1 MKKEPGSVRDMA
13 WAAQQQAGNAI
24 TVEYRNAGNEPS
36 EGALSHTEVNVTAW
50 EYKDEIEVCRSTYR
64 YKESLKTGGW
74 SLEGEHETLAR
85 LSFEEFMASE
95 WWEPYLAKTRR
106 LNFDSSWM
114 DSFDVDSD
122 EDHAEI
128 NFECPELE
136 KVWWCSSEVSSGRI
150 AKCRVYVGG
159 DGILYLKFGKE
170 NEEASIIEFIEAVR
184 RLREFERAGIS
195 LDDEGNVIVRKT
207 TERGE

>member
-1 MKKEPGSVRDMA
+1 MVNEPKSVRDMA
-13 WAAQQQAGNAI
+13 WAARQQASNAV
-24 TVEYRNAGNEPS
+24 TVEWHDAGNEPS
-36 EGALSHTEVNVTAW
+36 EGALSNTEVNVTAW
-50 EYKDEIEVCRSTYR
+50 EYKDEIEVCRSTHR
-64 YKESLKTGGW
+64 YKEPLKTGGW
-74 SLEGEHETLAR
+74 SLESEHETLAR

-106 LNFDSSWM
+106 LSFDSSWM

-136 KVWWCSSEVSSGRI
+136 KVWWCSSEVPSGRI

-170 NEEASIIEFIEAVR
+170 DEEAGIIEFIEAVR
-184 RLREFERAGIS
+184 RLREFERAGVSI
-195 LDDEGNVIVRKT
+195 DDEGNVIVRKT
-207 TERGE
+207 TERCE

>member
-13 WAAQQQAGNAI
+13 WADRQRSGSVN
-24 TVEYRNAGNEPS
+24 VEFEKVADVPS
-36 EGALSHTEVNVTAW
+36 EGKLSGVAVRVVPDELKNVVR
-50 EYKDEIEVCRSTYR
+50 IERERSYFDHR
-64 YKESLKTGGW
+64 SGNSWW
-74 SLEGEHETLAR
+74 SMRVEREPIAE
-85 LSFEEFMASE
+85 LSFEDFRDSE
-95 WWEPYLAKTRR
+95 WWGPYIEKTKYQ
-106 LNFDSSWM
+106 NFDSSWM

-136 KVWWCSSEVSSGRI
+136 KVWWCSSEVPSGRI

-170 NEEASIIEFIEAVR
+170 DEEASIIEFIDAVR
-184 RLREFERAGIS
+184 RLREFERAGVSI
-195 LDDEGNVIVRKT
+195 DDEGNVIVRKT

>member
-1 MKKEPGSVRDMA
+1 MVNEPKSVRDMA
-13 WAAQQQAGNAI
+13 WADRQRSGSVI
-24 TVEYRNAGNEPS
+24 VELEKVSNEPS
-36 EGALSHTEVNVTAW
+36 EGKLSDVAVKVVPD
-50 EYKDEIEVCRSTYR
+50 EYKNVVRIKRERSYFDHR
-64 YKESLKTGGW
+64 SGNSWW
-74 SLEGEHETLAR
+74 SMRVEREPIAE
-85 LSFEEFMASE
+85 LSFEEFRDSE
-95 WWEPYLAKTRR
+95 WWGPYIEKTKYQ
-106 LNFDSSWM
+106 NFDSSWM

-136 KVWWCSSEVSSGRI
+136 KVCWCSSEVPSGRI

-170 NEEASIIEFIEAVR
+170 NEEASIVEFIEAVR
-184 RLREFERAGIS
+184 RLREFEMAGVS

-207 TERGE
+207 AEGSE